1 MDELSLPKSELVIY
15 FHVFYNTVRCTAMV
29 PFAEP
34 DGAFFVNELFVM
46 SLNWI
51 PI

>member
-1 MDELSLPKSELVIY
+1 MSYRYRSQGLVIY
-15 FHVFYNTVRCTAMV
+15 FHVFTTLVRCTAMV
-29 PFAEP
+29 AICRA